1 MKATGSTIINHIK
14 EMIESK
20 SFVDQV
26 QVQSNMVQGAKVA
39 TRINIRQVEDTEFD
53 EWSSIDSEGRS
64 LELDFEIGV
73 RIKPKT
79 EDIHANQ
86 AAQAA
91 FDTATGIGMQITS
104 LLSENQS
111 ILEINGARILAEAS
125 SQREDVDTDD
135 SDNILARLDLEYSFL
150 YRVKRNAPDIL
161 T

>member
-1 MKATGSTIINHIK
+1 VKATGSTIINHIK
-14 EMIESK
+14 EVIESK
-20 SFVDQV
+20 RFVDQV

-64 LELDFEIGV
+64 LELDFENGV
-73 RIKPKT
+73 RIKPLT
-79 EDIHANQ
+79 EDIHANR

-111 ILEINGARILAEAS
+111 ILAINGARVLAEAS

-135 SDNILARLDLEYSFL
+135 SENLLARLDLEYSFL